1 MFWHAHHVS
10 GLASLIRVWFYAV
23 YPLIKLLAYVA
34 WCHWGAAFLDVKP
47 GRSAFKDGGIRFA
60 IGLAFGGAVYLIAGA
75 LGAETIS
82 WVYDRVG
89 RSAAY
94 IAVFTPIRWVEWWIM
109 EHLMARE
116 PDPLTRV
123 SRRTLCWRAG
133 GILTSF
139 ASDAPLFLLVSFLGA
154 IA

>member
-82 WVYDRVG
+82 WFTTGWAGARPIS
-89 RSAAY
+89 RS
-94 IAVFTPIRWVEWWIM
+94 
-109 EHLMARE
+109 
-116 PDPLTRV
+116 
-123 SRRTLCWRAG
+123 SRRFAG
-133 GILTSF
+133 WNGGSWST
-139 ASDAPLFLLVSFLGA
+139 
-154 IA
+154 

>member
-1 MFWHAHHVS
+1 
-10 GLASLIRVWFYAV
+10 
-23 YPLIKLLAYVA
+23 
-34 WCHWGAAFLDVKP
+34 
-47 GRSAFKDGGIRFA
+47 
-60 IGLAFGGAVYLIAGA
+60 
-75 LGAETIS
+75 
-82 WVYDRVG
+82 
-89 RSAAY
+89 
-94 IAVFTPIRWVEWWIM
+94 
-109 EHLMARE
+109 MARE